1 MVLSKGL
8 IISLGFSALSC
19 TLLFLYFRNK
29 ITTVERKVN
38 VMFDLV
44 QNYQPTQEYSS
55 QSNQSYEPVNEDTEH
70 HQDNQNNE
78 NTGAWN
84 LNAEDDRIV
93 ISDDSDDDDD
103 DDSDEVS
110 DSDSDDESEEIPKLS
125 LAKTDNISLTEND
138 IKKIS
143 VKETPLIDDTIEL
156 EEVDSLDEIDDD
168 DDDDDNDNNNSEI
181 EISNKDIKKISVT
194 KNDTEENI
202 DNNYD
207 DNNENDNEDDNE
219 ESEDND
225 EVSEDNDEV
234 DYTQLKVS
242 ELKSIAEA
250 KGLTNY
256 KSLKK
261 TPLIDL
267 IKSAE

>member
-29 ITTVERKVN
+29 MTTVERKVN

-44 QNYQPTQEYSS
+44 QNYQPTQEYLS

-84 LNAEDDRIV
+84 LNAEDNRIV

-143 VKETPLIDDTIEL
+143 VKETPVIDETIEL
-156 EEVDSLDEIDDD
+156 EEVDSLDEIDDEED
-168 DDDDDNDNNNSEI
+168 DDDNNNSEI
-181 EISNKDIKKISVT
+181 EISNTNIKKISVT
-194 KNDTEENI
+194 KNDTEEN
-202 DNNYD
+202 N
-207 DNNENDNEDDNE
+207 DNNEDDNEDDNE

-225 EVSEDNDEV
+225 EVAEDNDEV

-261 TPLIDL
+261 NPLIDL